1 MLSLLPSQIYTADAV
16 TRRDLVSKAL
26 IDERAYIASWMAR
39 TRDLWRYI
47 GLSSYAVTLQPP
59 TKYEIKYG
67 VDAVVVVKVHG
78 LMKFFA
84 FEAKRPGM
92 GVSREFD
99 RKKKGAVWS
108 RFSQQIMRQNALQ
121 KMGWVTGA
129 LFLDERPQNS
139 ALFDP
144 LGSTFVPHADLVM
157 TLGAM
162 SGKAWKAKDVRSLA
176 AGKGRNVMDVL
187 RQLVICASGTPA
199 SAEQARRVL
208 ARLSSS
214 SDSPTDLEK
223 EFGVERGGEVVMTHG
238 SRFTLPKVMSVAVQ
252 REEDRPV
259 TQQERL
265 LTEALRVTGA
275 YHGAMFVV
283 DEVEP
288 ELWENWQLHNG
299 DGVA

>member
-92 GVSREFD
+92 GVSRDFD

-144 LGSTFVPHADLVM
+144 LGSTFVPHADLVT
-157 TLGAM
+157 TLPAM
-162 SGKAWKAKDVRSLA
+162 SGKAWKAKDVRLLA
-176 AGKGRNVMDVL
+176 GSKGISVMDVL
-187 RQLVICASGTPA
+187 RQLVICVNGTPT
-199 SAEQARRVL
+199 SEERAEQAL
-208 ARLSSS
+208 INLLLSS
-214 SDSPTDLEK
+214 DKLTDLEK
-223 EFGVERGGEVVMTHG
+223 EFGVESDTRTAAKVLEEFAIPMAVPMIFERSEDG
-238 SRFTLPKVMSVAVQ
+238 SITKHEKFLTG
-252 REEDRPV
+252 
-259 TQQERL
+259 L
-265 LTEALRVTGA
+265 LHATGA

-288 ELWENWQLHNG
+288 ELWSSWEARNRG
-299 DGVA
+299 EAT